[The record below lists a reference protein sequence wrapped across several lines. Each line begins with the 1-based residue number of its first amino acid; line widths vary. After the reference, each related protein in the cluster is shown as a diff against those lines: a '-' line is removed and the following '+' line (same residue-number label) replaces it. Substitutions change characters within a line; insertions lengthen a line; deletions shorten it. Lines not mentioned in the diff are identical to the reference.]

1 MMEYS
6 KFTLGLRFAMTSDAG
21 LSAEDCWNIVFA
33 EVPVGHIQKAHLF
46 GAMDDVARAE
56 SENAYVCM
64 FSNLSLSEGKE
75 LYAQLRNKPYLLSY
89 LTIYKP
95 FIQNN
100 LVEKCGNPVY
110 VGEVQEDGTVLGGD
124 EPFGTMR
131 FTGSKPEI
139 CKKPNGCRRIL
150 IAPDAWEGKF
160 TSADAVRH
168 MLRSAAR
175 NMPKASIKTQLIAD
189 GGRGTLDALVCSVNG
204 RYLLGTIEEPDGT
217 KTTVRYGIL
226 PNETIVM
233 ESEQLTKS
241 QLALALKMPQNRGF
255 NDYIIGAGG
264 GVLPES
270 VPDGVSATVL
280 GKRIPASRK
289 DSSQIEYRNGAET
302 VLDVCGFDFL
312 LKNADWLIVLTRMRD
327 ENASLQDSTT
337 DTLLFHCNGLRK
349 HAAVLAFMDD
359 GRFFAKFDNDAPK
372 PLASRSFDEA
382 ADEMFRAIRNF
393 PAGGLPFTYRVP
405 DTILN
410 EM

>member
-1 MMEYS
+1 MDYS
-6 KFTLGLRFAMTSDAG
+6 KFTLGLRFAMTSDAD
-21 LSAEDCWNIVFA
+21 LSPEDCWNVVFS
-33 EVPVGHIQKAHLF
+33 EVPVTHMLKAHLF

-56 SENAYVCM
+56 SETAYVCM
-64 FSNLSLSEGKE
+64 FSNLPLSEGKE
-75 LYAQLRNKPYLLSY
+75 LYAQLRKKPYLLSF

-110 VGEVQEDGTVLGGD
+110 VGEVQEDGAVTGGD
-124 EPFGTMR
+124 IALGSMR
-131 FTGSKPEI
+131 FTGTDPQP
-139 CKKPNGCRRIL
+139 CGRANGCKRIL

-175 NMPKASIKTQLIAD
+175 NMPKASIETQLIAD

-204 RYLLGTIEEPDGT
+204 RYLLGEIEETDGART
-217 KTTVRYGIL
+217 KIRYGIL
-226 PNETIVM
+226 PGETIVM
-233 ESEQLTKS
+233 ESEPLTKA
-241 QLALALKMPQNRGF
+241 QLALALTMPQNRGF
-255 NDYIIGAGG
+255 HHYILGAGG
-264 GVLPES
+264 GVLPDC

-289 DSSQIEYRNGAET
+289 NSSQIEYRNGAET
-302 VLDVCGFDFL
+302 VLDVCGFDFRL
-312 LKNADWLIVLTRMRD
+312 RKADWLIVLTRMRD

-337 DTLLFHCNGLRK
+337 DTLLFHCNGLKK

-359 GRFFAKFDNDAPK
+359 GRFFAKLDNDTPK
-372 PLASRSFDEA
+372 PLISRTFDEA
-382 ADEMFRAIRNF
+382 ADELFRSIQSF
-393 PAGGLPFTYRVP
+393 PADGRPFSYQVP
-405 DTILN
+405 ETILN